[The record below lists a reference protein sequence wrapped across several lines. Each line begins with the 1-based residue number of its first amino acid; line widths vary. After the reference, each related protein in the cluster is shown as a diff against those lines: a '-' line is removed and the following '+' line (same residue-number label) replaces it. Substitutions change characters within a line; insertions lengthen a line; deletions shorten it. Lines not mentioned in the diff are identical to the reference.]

1 MKRPMITN
9 LTNQAVINESQP
21 GSGQAPTNIQ
31 RRTVIGGALVALLA
45 FPGRVMAKELAVPAD
60 AFDVLLKGLY
70 QPVPLGTGPN
80 LGLSTVDVSDGTYS
94 TTKIYPVSGIAGS
107 DDALTA
113 VGDFYVQFVGN
124 LCAYDLPGG
133 ALSMQFLPESN
144 TTTFSDGLVP
154 AGSILQGTWELTV
167 LEATGIFRGFVR
179 GHNHM
184 LDNLHFL
191 TPGDGSGGID
201 EYCVCFVSRRPKA

>member
-1 MKRPMITN
+1 MKRSMITN
-9 LTNQAVINESQP
+9 LTNQAVINQSQP

-45 FPGRVMAKELAVPAD
+45 FPGRVMAKGLAVPD
-60 AFDVLLKGLY
+60 DGFDVLLKGLY
-70 QPVPLGTGPN
+70 QPVGVGTGPN
-80 LGLSTVDVSDGTYS
+80 LGLSTVNVSDGTYS
-94 TTKIYPVSGIAGS
+94 TTKIYPVSGIPGS

-113 VGDFYVQFVGN
+113 VGDFYTQFAGD

-133 ALSMQFLPESN
+133 ALSMQFLPQN
-144 TTTFSDGLVP
+144 NITTFPDGQG
-154 AGSILQGTWELTV
+154 GSILQGTWELTV
-167 LEATGIFRGFVR
+167 LEATGVFRGFVR

>member
-1 MKRPMITN
+1 MITN
-9 LTNQAVINESQP
+9 LTNQAVINQSQP

-45 FPGRVMAKELAVPAD
+45 FPGRVMAKKGQAEPDD

-70 QPVPLGTGPN
+70 QPVDVGSVPN
-80 LGLSTVDVSDGTYS
+80 LGLSTVDLTDGSYF

-113 VGDFYVQFVGN
+113 VGDFYVQFAGN

-133 ALSMQFLPESN
+133 ALSMRFLPQKN
-144 TTTFSDGLVP
+144 ITTFPDGQG
-154 AGSILQGTWELTV
+154 GSILQGTWELRV

-191 TPGDGSGGID
+191 ASGDID

>member
-1 MKRPMITN
+1 MKRSMITN
-9 LTNQAVINESQP
+9 LTNQAVINQRQP
-21 GSGQAPTNIQ
+21 GSGPEPTNIQ
-31 RRTVIGGALVALLA
+31 RRTVIGGALVSLLA
-45 FPGRVMAKELAVPAD
+45 FPGRAMAKELAVPDD

-70 QPVPLGTGPN
+70 QPVSLGNGPN
-80 LGLSTVDVSDGTYS
+80 LGLSTVNVSDGTYS

-113 VGDFYVQFVGN
+113 VGDFYVQFAGN

-133 ALSMQFLPESN
+133 ALSMRFLPQKN
-144 TTTFSDGLVP
+144 ITTFPDGQG
-154 AGSILQGTWELTV
+154 GSILQGTWELRV

-191 TPGDGSGGID
+191 ASGDID
-201 EYCVCFVSRRPKA
+201 EYCVCFVSRRPIA

>member
-1 MKRPMITN
+1 MKRSMITN
-9 LTNQAVINESQP
+9 LTNQAGINQSQP

-45 FPGRVMAKELAVPAD
+45 LPGRVMAKGHAEPGD
-60 AFDVLLKGLY
+60 DFDVLLKGLY
-70 QPVPLGTGPN
+70 QPVLRGTGPN

-113 VGDFYVQFVGN
+113 VGDFYVQFAGN

-144 TTTFSDGLVP
+144 TTTFSDG
-154 AGSILQGTWELTV
+154 AGGSILQGTWELTV
-167 LEATGIFRGFVR
+167 LEATGIFRKFAG

-191 TPGDGSGGID
+191 LSGDID
-201 EYCVCFVSRRPKA
+201 EYCVCFVSRRHKA